1 VRVFTK
7 VNGTLAVWEAPGMDY
22 AEAIKCVR
30 DELGVKHKP
39 VILALVKY

>member
-1 VRVFTK
+1 MRVFTK
-7 VNGTLAVWEAPGMDY
+7 VNGKLQVWQAEGMDY